1 MISSG
6 YLADATALFGS
17 VLCPST
23 NLVSNSLL
31 SIQNQ
36 PSFLTA
42 GIFMMIESIVK
53 YNVGSPIQ
61 INGFL
66 FGSKDSIKSQAS
78 SVKTVMVAHQQL
90 IGEVKAMLTTMAKVT
105 RLPLMFRISLSIS
118 ASLQEIE

>member
-36 PSFLTA
+36 PIFVTA
-42 GIFMMIESIVK
+42 GIFMMIE
-53 YNVGSPIQ
+53 
-61 INGFL
+61 
-66 FGSKDSIKSQAS
+66 
-78 SVKTVMVAHQQL
+78 
-90 IGEVKAMLTTMAKVT
+90 
-105 RLPLMFRISLSIS
+105 
-118 ASLQEIE
+118 